1 MQIIKDK
8 QLVTN
13 DWSYIAD
20 DATLIKGNIT
30 VSLTRWNEEK
40 LSLKNHQGNVGVR
53 LDPQVVVHEL
63 AKDIDCFGLIEL
75 NFPVFTDGRVFSQ
88 ARILRKDLNYQGE
101 LRAVG
106 HYMPDQVFY
115 LSRVGVNGFQMENEA
130 DLAVALSTLTDFS
143 VYYQTSTN

>member
-40 LSLKNHQGNVGVR
+40 ALLKNHQGKVGVR
-53 LDPQVVVHEL
+53 LNSDVNVNEL
-63 AKDIDCFGLIEL
+63 GSDVGSLALIEL
-75 NFPVFTDGRVFSQ
+75 NFPAFTDGRGFSH

-101 LRAVG
+101 IRAVG
-106 HYMPDQVFY
+106 HYLPDQVFY